1 MDNQQI
7 TLINNNYFAGL
18 IDSDF
23 GVYITMNTYKGKLSL
38 RPRIMFVNTRF
49 ELIELC
55 SAKLKHLNINHH
67 VATDKATVNKDSKRI
82 QILRLG
88 KCIDFVDNF
97 ASFSIVRRPQLEL
110 LRVFCIDRVNYVK
123 GCGWKYNN
131 TPYTELQKDIYERIC
146 VMNLNYNGDNS
157 NRNYTFSWL
166 AGMIDGDGSIY
177 FSDTKRNTK
186 YKRKDGLIKTY
197 RYRKIT
203 PWLKIT
209 TESTT
214 AKNNI
219 VELYNKYNIR
229 YYIEEVK
236 TKASKKLGR
245 KKYKVYYNITVKEFN
260 HLLVLFDKLDG
271 KLMAK
276 QKQLELM
283 RDYILIKKA
292 NRHYTEETYN
302 MVSKMSK
309 LNNIY

>member
-49 ELIELC
+49 ELVEVC
-55 SAKLKHLNINHH
+55 STKLKHFNINHH
-67 VATDKATVNKDSKRI
+67 VATDKATVYKDSKRI

-97 ASFSIVRRPQLEL
+97 GSFSIVRRPQLEL
-110 LRVFCIDRVNYVK
+110 LRRFCIDRVDYVK
-123 GCGWKYNN
+123 DFGWKYNN
-131 TPYTELQKDIYERIC
+131 TPYTELQKDLYERIR
-146 VMNLNYNGDNS
+146 VMNLNYNGDNGY
-157 NRNYTFSWL
+157 RNYTFSWL

-186 YKRKDGLIKTY
+186 YKRKDDSIKTY

-219 VELYNKYNIR
+219 VELYNKYGIR

-236 TKASKKLGR
+236 TKASKKLGKR
-245 KKYKVYYNITVKEFN
+245 KYKFYYNIVVKEFD
-260 HLLVLFDKLDG
+260 HLLVLLNKLDG
-271 KLMAK
+271 RLIAK

-283 RDYILIKKA
+283 RNYILMKKV
-292 NRHYTEETYN
+292 NTHYTEETYN